1 MATKSLDL
9 PSAVIGKNAK
19 PNPFLEYLKQND
31 VTDITTAS
39 ISTLR
44 IILSAYNHFVY
55 KKLVDFAWDMAEK
68 HPNSEY
74 AESVKHGDFVGFNE
88 WLQSVKQEFSVIE
101 SGFIPSN
108 FWKPEIDYVMSL
120 HYIQATRRVDDEDNR
135 YKYTGNQIRS
145 GLESIADKVERH
157 GETVG
162 NSIEYAGLRIGR
174 AIEHAGRD
182 ISGRNPY

>member
-9 PSAVIGKNAK
+9 PSAVTGKNAK
-19 PNPFLEYLKQND
+19 PNPFLEYLQQNG
-31 VTDITTAS
+31 VTDITTAA
-39 ISTLR
+39 ISTLK
-44 IILSAYNHFVY
+44 IILNAYNHFVY
-55 KKLVDFAWDMAEK
+55 NKVVEFAWDMAEK
-68 HPNSEY
+68 HPKSEY
-74 AESVKHGDFVGFNE
+74 AESVKYGDFVGFHE
-88 WLQSVKQEFSVIE
+88 WLQSVKTNFSNIE
-101 SGFIPSN
+101 AGIIPN
-108 FWKPEIDYVMSL
+108 DFWKPEIDYVTSL

-135 YKYTGNQIRS
+135 YKYTGDQIRS
-145 GLESIADKVERH
+145 GLKRIADKVERH